1 MKGRINTTRTHEE
14 AADRLSNFVSLVL
27 FALSKMKPTV
37 SREKILESTRDR
49 ENFRSSV
56 QSFESDTDE
65 VCICLL
71 LPILECFS
79 FIITSY
85 EFILTHSNQEAHYL
99 FMYVLYMKASRQ
111 FIDKLPQI
119 QRTLLMIEDSES
131 LNMTARMEMLTSIVD
146 SCSDSFNLDRLVE
159 DLCNRPPLPFREQP
173 LKGNEKSMNE
183 RELFE
188 HAIIS
193 CWSICP
199 TYSRGLHSVVEYL
212 AEKMDAKEL
221 ENFSPAFIQTLSE
234 ISKEQGST
242 GKAARSVLVKGGY
255 ELETGGKIDY
265 TDNDGEEDVPCVCF
279 TENCVPFFQGLA
291 NICRG
296 FLDIEYREEYED
308 KMTYVQVQVE
318 PERF

>member
-1 MKGRINTTRTHEE
+1 
-14 AADRLSNFVSLVL
+14 
-27 FALSKMKPTV
+27 
-37 SREKILESTRDR
+37 
-49 ENFRSSV
+49 
-56 QSFESDTDE
+56 
-65 VCICLL
+65 
-71 LPILECFS
+71 
-79 FIITSY
+79 
-85 EFILTHSNQEAHYL
+85 
-99 FMYVLYMKASRQ
+99 MYVLYMKAARQ

-188 HAIIS
+188 RAIIS

-234 ISKEQGST
+234 ISKEQGTT